1 MKINDSAT
9 VRGYYSSAVAPFV
22 WIVLVTSV
30 VLGCNRDARSQL
42 MPPAPAQSTDS
53 AAADLN
59 ESVYTSRQTAITRA
73 VERASPAVVS
83 VNVTG
88 IQEVRYRDPFA
99 DFFSDPWFEHFFG
112 QRRRDRVQ
120 QRQVQNLGSG
130 FVISPDGYIVTNDH
144 VAGNATRIT
153 VAFPDGS
160 TLEGRLIGTDPAS
173 DIALIKVD
181 PDEEL
186 PFLKF
191 SDDRNP
197 IVGEWVIALGNP
209 FGLFE
214 ASEPSVTVGVVSATG
229 RNLESARNGPVYQDM
244 IQTDAAINRGN
255 SGGPLVNAL
264 GEVIGVNTAI
274 YSQTGG
280 SVGIGFAVPVERVIR
295 IIEELRENGRVDR
308 SWYTGLHVWDV
319 DRRIADALDLTEV
332 RGVLVRD
339 VDPGSPAEDA
349 GFQAYDVIVSVAGEK
364 VGNQSGVVAR
374 LYDYRPGEAVNFG
387 ILRDGIE
394 RELTLRLGRQSG

>member
-1 MKINDSAT
+1 
-9 VRGYYSSAVAPFV
+9 
-22 WIVLVTSV
+22 
-30 VLGCNRDARSQL
+30 
-42 MPPAPAQSTDS
+42 
-53 AAADLN
+53 
-59 ESVYTSRQTAITRA
+59 
-73 VERASPAVVS
+73 
-83 VNVTG
+83 
-88 IQEVRYRDPFA
+88 VRYRDPFA

-295 IIEELRENGRVDR
+295 IIEELRENGKVDR

>member
-1 MKINDSAT
+1 MKTNDSAT
-9 VRGYYSSAVAPFV
+9 VRGYCSSATARCVTV
-22 WIVLVTSV
+22 ILVTAV
-30 VLGCNRDARSQL
+30 VLGCNHDARSQL
-42 MPPAPAQSTDS
+42 TPPAAAQSTDS
-53 AAADLN
+53 AVADVN

-144 VAGNATRIT
+144 VAGDATQIT

-160 TLEGRLIGTDPAS
+160 TLEGRLIGSDPAS

-181 PDEEL
+181 PDDDL

-191 SDDRNP
+191 SDDRMP

-295 IIEELRENGRVDR
+295 IIEELRENGKVDR

-349 GFQAYDVIVSVAGEK
+349 GFQAYDVIISVAGER
-364 VGNQSGVVAR
+364 VSNQSGVVAR

-387 ILRDGIE
+387 ILRDGVE